1 MVSKTLITFF
11 GLTIL
16 ALGHFAHGS
25 QAIVSRMVPQYPRA
39 ELVES
44 SDTGEIARHEVIL
57 GTVKKS
63 DGIDRPEAS
72 RFVVGRRIT
81 STWFIPDEQ
90 RTNVVRDFYR
100 ERLSALGDI
109 VFECEG
115 YRCGSSSYW
124 ANTVFGKSILYGP
137 AEYQRYFLTQIE
149 ADKTWYV
156 GTYVALRGTRK
167 LYTHVD
173 IVVTDKLTSAVD
185 GASIV
190 AALESNGRFVI
201 AAGEEDAT
209 TAAIVETLQIKPRMR
224 IAVVRHGEK
233 QQGESISEAIDRTG
247 VAARE
252 FARQLVAEGA
262 DENRVEG
269 FGVGPLVP
277 MERDAI
283 DRTEIVLISPN

>member
-1 MVSKTLITFF
+1 MVSKSLITFF
-11 GLTIL
+11 GLTIVTL
-16 ALGHFAHGS
+16 AHFAQGS
-25 QAIVSRMVPQYPRA
+25 EAVVSRMLPQYPRA

-44 SDTGEIARHEVIL
+44 SDTGEVARHEIIL

-63 DGIDRPEAS
+63 GGIDRPEAS

-90 RTNVVRDFYR
+90 RTEVVRDFYR
-100 ERLSALGDI
+100 ERLSAQGDI

-124 ANTVFGKSILYGP
+124 ANTVFGRSILYGP

-149 ADKTWYV
+149 ADKTYYV

-167 LYTHVD
+167 LYVHAD
-173 IVVTDKLTSAVD
+173 VVVADKASSSVD

-190 AALESNGRFVI
+190 AALESMGRFVI
-201 AAGEEDAT
+201 AAGEEGAT
-209 TAAIVETLQIKPRMR
+209 IAAIVEAMQIKPLIR

-233 QQGESISEAIDRTG
+233 QRGESINEAIDRTG
-247 VAARE
+247 ATARE
-252 FARQLVAEGA
+252 FTRQLVAQGV
-262 DENRVEG
+262 DETRVEG

-277 MERDAI
+277 VERDAL
-283 DRTEIVLISPN
+283 DRTEIVLISMN